1 MNRSIKRNQ
10 QTGAVLVEYA
20 IASLIFIV
28 TLLWVGYALED
39 TAIGARD
46 SSLQTVSGSQRVAV
60 SAGTSASDWGPAGM
74 VPCGAAIVAPEDCF

>member
-46 SSLQTVSGSQRVAV
+46 SSLQTVSGAKRVTTTPA
-60 SAGTSASDWGPAGM
+60 STTSGWVPAGM
-74 VPCGAAIVAPEDCF
+74 VPCGAAIVAPADCF